1 MKQLIN
7 PSLIRRLIFIGW
19 MAFVVKAAMLTL
31 LFFLPKQGL
40 ERLHVAE
47 NSLYGSY
54 KPASAFGLQGK
65 KAEAPKEAPVYRL
78 DSLTLQGLYDDPH
91 NPFIAVAEGATV
103 TMIGRG
109 EVFKGYKLIE
119 VRSDRAVF
127 EKDGKRYEL
136 TFKESGIKTD
146 TMISAAEPEVIQ
158 DDSAVFVKRNEIA
171 HYAKNFE
178 DIWKNIKIQEL
189 IKDKKLEGFEVTW
202 VKKESVFAKLGLR
215 EKDIIV
221 AVNGQRLKSISQVFK
236 IYNNMDKLD
245 SLKLTIM
252 RDNQEKELEYEIF

>member
-7 PSLIRRLIFIGW
+7 PLLIRRLIVIGW
-19 MAFVVKAAMLTL
+19 MALGVKLMMLGL
-31 LFFLPKQGL
+31 LWVLPKGGI
-40 ERLHVAE
+40 EHLHVAE
-47 NSLYGSY
+47 ATLYASY
-54 KPASAFGLQGK
+54 KPSVPFGLQGK
-65 KAEAPKEAPVYRL
+65 QVKVAKEAPVYRL
-78 DSLTLQGLYDDPH
+78 DSLTLQGLYDDSS
-91 NPFIAVAEGATV
+91 NPFIAVMEGSAV

-119 VRSDRAVF
+119 VHADRAVF
-127 EKDGKRYEL
+127 QKDSKRYEL
-136 TFKESGIKTD
+136 TFKEGAIKTD

-158 DDSAVFVKRNEIA
+158 DDKAVFVKRNEIA

-178 DIWKNIKIQEL
+178 DIWKNVKIQEL
-189 IKDKKLEGFEVTW
+189 IKDKRLEGFEVTW
-202 VKKESVFAKLGLR
+202 VKKESVFAKLGLQ
-215 EKDIIV
+215 EKDIITG
-221 AVNGQRLKSISQVFK
+221 VNGQKFKSISQVFK